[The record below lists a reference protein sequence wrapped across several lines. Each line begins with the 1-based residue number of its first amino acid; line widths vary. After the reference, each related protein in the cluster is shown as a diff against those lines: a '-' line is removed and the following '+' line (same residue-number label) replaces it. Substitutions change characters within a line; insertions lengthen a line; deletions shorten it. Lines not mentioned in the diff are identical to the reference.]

1 MPDYRLGQLKGQW
14 VVTWY
19 DGTGTR
25 RRIRLFEA
33 SEGTRTR
40 RQAEDRLADFVRAQT
55 AGAVPTVASLWEAY
69 RQDKTGRRVA
79 DKMRSE
85 WKLMAP
91 FWGHLRPE
99 DITTEKCRQWVAL
112 RRQGGTKDGTIWTE
126 LGHLRTV
133 FKWAYEERL
142 IDRAPKVE
150 RPAKPD
156 PRDNFLT
163 RAEAERLINACDA
176 PHIALAV
183 QLLLGSAARVGAV
196 LELLWR
202 QVDLD
207 RGQIRLADTGMVHR
221 KGRSTV
227 PIGASL
233 RAALA
238 AARDAATCDYVI
250 EYKGGPVKSI
260 TTGFRAAARRAGLK
274 VTPHDLR
281 RTAARLMVE
290 AGMSMDEVAQFLGHS
305 DNRITSRVYGKYS
318 VDYLRKGAEVLD
330 FSGNFPRKVIK

>member
-19 DGTGTR
+19 DAAGVR

-33 SEGTRTR
+33 SEGPRTR

-55 AGAVPTVASLWEAY
+55 AGTVPTVASLWEAY

-91 FWGHLRPE
+91 FWGHLKPDE
-99 DITTEKCRQWVAL
+99 VTTEKCRQWVAL
-112 RRQGGTKDGTIWTE
+112 RRHAGTQDGTIWTE

-133 FKWAYEERL
+133 MKWAYEERL
-142 IDRAPKVE
+142 IDRAPRIE

-163 RAEAERLINACDA
+163 RHEAERLIDATDA
-176 PHIALAV
+176 PHVRLAV
-183 QLLLGSAARVGAV
+183 QLMLGTAARVGAV
-196 LELLWR
+196 LELRWG
-202 QVDLD
+202 QVDLA
-207 RGQIRLADTGMVHR
+207 RGIVRLSGDVLVHK
-221 KGRSTV
+221 KGRATV
-227 PIGASL
+227 PVGGSL
-233 RAALA
+233 RGALA
-238 AARDAATCDYVI
+238 AAHAAATCDYVV

-290 AGMSMDEVAQFLGHS
+290 SGMSMDEVAQFLGHS
-305 DNRITSRVYGKYS
+305 DNRITSKVYGRFS
-318 VDYLRKGAEVLD
+318 PEHLRRGAEVLD
-330 FSGNFPRKVIK
+330 FGTSLKVVK